1 RRPCESGARPH
12 DHAALPERTAQG
24 ADDTPVVSLPQRKAG
39 TPSIRV
45 PAFSPAFPRLSGV
58 DLMKSNI
65 SGGGF
70 AAIIAVATALILFF
84 GYRYISG
91 GPAAD
96 VSQQNLE
103 YYKKQNAMY
112 RANAAQGQA
121 AKTPG
126 KGGLSPE
133 QSH

>member
-1 RRPCESGARPH
+1 
-12 DHAALPERTAQG
+12 
-24 ADDTPVVSLPQRKAG
+24 
-39 TPSIRV
+39 
-45 PAFSPAFPRLSGV
+45 
-58 DLMKSNI
+58 MKSNI
-65 SGGGF
+65 SSGVF
-70 AAIIAVATALILFF
+70 AALIAVAIAVILFL

-96 VSQQNLE
+96 VSEQNLE

-112 RANAAQGQA
+112 RANAAQGQS

-126 KGGLSPE
+126 KSGLSPE